1 MQSHGRWSA
10 YLRYVFLER
19 LADSASVSASAAHV
33 NKSVRSAYRLR
44 ESDPEFAKAWDEALN
59 IALDDLEQVLVQRA
73 KNGVTQPHVVRGKE
87 VGMTTTYSDALAMF
101 ILRAKRPEVYGQARG
116 TKAAKDTLRK
126 GQEDPLGQ
134 LEAKLQA
141 MGERLEGKKEG

>member
-101 ILRAKRPEVYGQARG
+101 ILRAKRPEVYGNAHNIKS
-116 TKAAKDTLRK
+116 TKKAVLKRD
-126 GQEDPLGQ
+126 GDPLGN
-134 LEAKLQA
+134 LEAKLEA
-141 MGERLEGKKEG
+141 MAERLGEKKV